1 MVHFVQDYPGRV
13 ELRLKLL
20 VRSQV
25 GAEDERRTAVLVDF
39 ALECEAD
46 LRRDALGCDVGRPD
60 NRDQMINAGRCCSFS
75 DSSRGLAGVSLALEG
90 RSHVP
95 PGLDEPVTLYLLHG
109 QAAVAHEVTGVGLD
123 HPKPEPV
130 LVVVAL
136 CPLDPAGRSTRS
148 ADLKGRD
155 VGEVCLGHV
164 AKSKSR
170 RRVRKHPHTIS
181 RAGLRPAGSSG
192 SIRSWATRTREAK
205 PLAHQVATRAVRG
218 RRCLPASNTPA
229 REDSLDR
236 LVEWPAQREFLGDVT
251 GLAVLDAG
259 CGNGA
264 KIAQLAGDGA
274 VGSVGVDISGNFI
287 EPPRGVE
294 LVVGDLSD
302 LAAVP
307 GLAGRR
313 FDRILFL
320 QSFGYA
326 ADGVEALRTAREML
340 AEDGFILLTRTQPV
354 RYAIE
359 RAEQNGTSLGEEY
372 FATESFDYKHHNWN
386 DQVTL
391 TKRPY
396 TMSDLLNTFSA
407 AGLWVETAV
416 EPQMP
421 AEAAERYP
429 HKQAAMNKYLGI
441 LMFKLRP
448 LPGQPRQM
456 CRTTAK
462 EDDR

>member
-1 MVHFVQDYPGRV
+1 MTLMEDQQVPQLVEGEAKIITLCGSTKFEAEFTEVNQRLTMDGFNVNSLGMFILPERPDYDWTAHTSDLRGRLSRVHFQKIRLADEVYVVDPGGYVGESTQREIAYAQSLGKPVRYLSRECSPRTGGLPPNVSPSGGPDKPRV
-13 ELRLKLL
+13 SEAGQARGSAIRHHSLM
-20 VRSQV
+20 VEES
-25 GAEDERRTAVLVDF
+25 AEARA
-39 ALECEAD
+39 
-46 LRRDALGCDVGRPD
+46 
-60 NRDQMINAGRCCSFS
+60 AGTSGGG
-75 DSSRGLAGVSLALEG
+75 SSRAWQ
-90 RSHVP
+90 
-95 PGLDEPVTLYLLHG
+95 TL
-109 QAAVAHEVTGVGLD
+109 
-123 HPKPEPV
+123 
-130 LVVVAL
+130 
-136 CPLDPAGRSTRS
+136 
-148 ADLKGRD
+148 
-155 VGEVCLGHV
+155 
-164 AKSKSR
+164 
-170 RRVRKHPHTIS
+170 
-181 RAGLRPAGSSG
+181 SSG
-192 SIRSWATRTREAK
+192 FEQAR
-205 PLAHQVATRAVRG
+205 
-218 RRCLPASNTPA
+218 A

-236 LVEWPAQREFLGDVT
+236 LVEWPAQRALLGDVT

-264 KIAQLAGDGA
+264 KIAQLASDGA
-274 VGSVGVDISGNFI
+274 AASIGVDISGNFI
-287 EPPRGVE
+287 TPPPGVE

-326 ADGVEALRTAREML
+326 ADPVRALRIAREML
-340 AEDGFILLTRTQPV
+340 TEDGFILLTRTQPI

-372 FATESFDYKHHNWN
+372 FATEPFAYKHPNWN

-407 AGLWVETAV
+407 AGLWIETAV

-429 HKQAAMNKYLGI
+429 HKQAAMNKHLGI
-441 LMFKLRP
+441 LMFKLRS
-448 LPGQPRQM
+448 LPGLQPR
-456 CRTTAK
+456 R
-462 EDDR
+462 